1 MMKIEPDIEQNVKKM
16 IWQNE
21 YLSRFLKIKILP
33 HSNVKCSAKTGL
45 QKPIIHQ
52 IDGNFIRILM
62 DFSSLKLLL
71 IFREKILFNFN

>member
-16 IWQNE
+16 IRQNE

-33 HSNVKCSAKTGL
+33 CSNVKRSAKTGP

-52 IDGNFIRILM
+52 IDRNFMRISM
-62 DFSSLKLLL
+62 DFSDLK
-71 IFREKILFNFN
+71 

>member
-33 HSNVKCSAKTGL
+33 GSNVKNSAKKQAHKNLSYT
-45 QKPIIHQ
+45 KMTE
-52 IDGNFIRILM
+52 IL
-62 DFSSLKLLL
+62 
-71 IFREKILFNFN
+71 